1 MNIKHAKLL
10 KAVIHYN
17 RGDALRI
24 QHLVKVHNFAAI
36 IGSLEKVD
44 ENIQFILETAAIL
57 HDIGI
62 HLSEEK
68 YGSSGG
74 KHQEAEGPAEAEKLM
89 RELGGYT
96 ESQIERVKYL
106 VGHHHTYKNIDG
118 IDYQI
123 LIEADFLVNLFENAL
138 KYEKAQVVLDKIFK
152 TETGKEILKD
162 IYLSE
167 IDTLL

>member
-24 QHLVKVHNFAAI
+24 QHLVKVHSFAAI
-36 IGSLEKVD
+36 IGSLEKID
-44 ENIQFILETAAIL
+44 ENTQFILETAAIL

-74 KHQEAEGPAEAEKLM
+74 KHQEAEGPAEAEKIM
-89 RELGGYT
+89 RKLGGYT

-152 TETGKEILKD
+152 TETGKQMLKD

-167 IDTLL
+167 VAILL